1 MHAAGRCRTRSCLW
15 PGRVRRSSGG
25 WPATSGVRSSSES
38 TSPRRSP
45 EGIGRPYD
53 RSTLGNMLIPT
64 LREST
69 MNRRS
74 LAFAACAVGVGGLTL
89 ARHVEA
95 GGAKVTQ
102 LSRRDIVEKLDGK
115 AASATVVEVTFEPG
129 QKNSPHRHTGPVF
142 GYVL

>member
-1 MHAAGRCRTRSCLW
+1 MHAAGRCWPRPVRW
-15 PGRVRRSSGG
+15 PGGGKRSGGG
-25 WPATSGVRSSSES
+25 WPVTSGGRSSSES

-53 RSTLGNMLIPT
+53 RSTLGNMLTPT

-69 MNRRS
+69 MNRIFV
-74 LAFAACAVGVGGLTL
+74 AFDACAVGVGGLTL
-89 ARHVEA
+89 ARHDEQ

-115 AASATVVEVTFEPG
+115 DARVT
-129 QKNSPHRHTGPVF
+129 
-142 GYVL
+142 

>member
-1 MHAAGRCRTRSCLW
+1 GEDDDGRGSVSDRRLSRHAAGRCWTRSCRW
-15 PGRVRRSSGG
+15 PGRVKRSSGG
-25 WPATSGVRSSSES
+25 WPVTSGLRSSSES

-89 ARHVEA
+89 ARHDEK
-95 GGAKVTQ
+95 GGANVTQ
-102 LSRRDIVEKLDGK
+102 LSRRDL
-115 AASATVVEVTFEPG
+115 
-129 QKNSPHRHTGPVF
+129 F
-142 GYVL
+142 G